1 MSKAKY
7 GYGWALKFLLAA
19 ILIGVGVYMAF
30 ASEVVYTITGIA
42 IVIFSLFRVIP
53 LLKTLKTE
61 MLRTINLI
69 EIIFSFLIGG
79 VIIYIGITKGANLDN
94 EPIWADIYR
103 FSLVFFFYAR
113 GLVFFNSVVFFGEKT
128 EVPKFW
134 IHIASLTLGAIIGV
148 LPGFDYALVGIF
160 FLIISLIGASY
171 LGYDGYGGYRKYRL
185 YAKELNDGKE
195 KQAEQG
201 KGKNIDKRLPTEKVI
216 EEPEERPYVN

>member
-1 MSKAKY
+1 MGRAKY

-42 IVIFSLFRVIP
+42 IVIFSLVRIVP

-61 MLRTINLI
+61 TLRTINLI
-69 EIIFSFLIGG
+69 EIIFGLLIGG
-79 VIIYIGITKGANLDN
+79 IIIYIGIVKGATLDN
-94 EPIWADIYR
+94 EPIWADVYR

-113 GLVFFNSVVFFGEKT
+113 GLVYFNSVVFLGEKT
-128 EVPKFW
+128 EIPKFW
-134 IHIASLTLGAIIGV
+134 IHIAALTLGVVIAV

-160 FLIISLIGASY
+160 FLIIALIGASY
-171 LGYDGYGGYRKYRL
+171 LGYDGYGGYKNYRQ
-185 YAKELNDGKE
+185 YSKELNEGKE
-195 KQAEQG
+195 SEQG
-201 KGKNIDKRLPTEKVI
+201 KGKSIDQRLPEEKVI